1 MVELAQFVAAYALLL
16 LLGVIAGGLLALLLV
31 WSWAGRYG
39 PTLLSRYSNVAG
51 RLGESR
57 WLALIF
63 RKAPWLR
70 RITSLRARLVWLPLS
85 SFAVLAVLLHAFAEL
100 ADGIGPTEDLHVF
113 DKALSD
119 ALRVNSSPAVIAF
132 FSAATRLG
140 DGVTIAV
147 IGAGV
152 SVVLVLRRRLIP
164 LYAWILALGGSGLLN
179 LSLKDWFHR
188 DRPGEIP
195 LLASWSFPSGHAMN
209 SMVAYG
215 MLAYLLSRNVPRRWM
230 PVVVGAAVTIVLLV
244 GASRIFLGYH
254 YFSDV
259 LGGFAAGLAWLSVCI
274 TVAELG
280 LRRERKSTLTGRL

>member
-39 PTLLSRYSNVAG
+39 PALGARYAHTAHRLSST
-51 RLGESR
+51 R
-57 WLALIF
+57 WMALV
-63 RKAPWLR
+63 RHKAPWLQR
-70 RITSLRARLVWLPLS
+70 MSPRAPLVWLPLS
-85 SFAVLAVLLHAFAEL
+85 SFAVLALSLHAFAEL
-100 ADGIGPTEDLHVF
+100 ADGIGPNEDLLVF

-119 ALRVNSSPAVIAF
+119 ALRVKSSPAVLAF

-140 DGVTIAV
+140 DGATIAV

-152 SVVLVLRRRLIP
+152 SLALVLKRGFVP
-164 LYAWILALGGSGLLN
+164 LYAWVLALAGSGLLN
-179 LSLKDWFHR
+179 VTLKAWYGR
-188 DRPGEIP
+188 DRPGDVP
-195 LLASWSFPSGHAMN
+195 LLAGWSFPSGHAMN
-209 SMVAYG
+209 SMMAYG
-215 MLAYLLSRNVPRRWM
+215 MLAYLLSRSVPRRWM
-230 PVVVGAAVTIVLLV
+230 PVVVGGAVTIVLLV

-259 LGGFAAGLAWLSVCI
+259 LGGFAAGLAWLAVCI

-280 LRRERKSTLTGRL
+280 FRRERKSTLSARS

>member
-39 PTLLSRYSNVAG
+39 PALGARYVRAAN
-51 RLGESR
+51 RLGGSR
-57 WLALIF
+57 WMALLY

-70 RITSLRARLVWLPLS
+70 RMSLHAPLVWLPLL
-85 SFAVLAVLLHAFAEL
+85 SFAVLFLFLHAFDEL
-100 ADGIGPTEDLHVF
+100 AEGIGPNENLHVF
-113 DKALSD
+113 DKALAD
-119 ALRVNSSPAVIAF
+119 ALRLRSSPAVQAF
-132 FSAATRLG
+132 FAIATHLG
-140 DGVTIAV
+140 DGATLLV
-147 IGAGV
+147 IGLVV
-152 SVVLVLRRRLIP
+152 SVALLLKRQLVP

-179 LSLKDWFHR
+179 VSLKHWFHR
-188 DRPGEIP
+188 DRPGEVP

-259 LGGFAAGLAWLSVCI
+259 LAGFAAGLAWLSVCI
-274 TVAELG
+274 TVAEVG
-280 LRRERKSTLTGRL
+280 LRRERKPTLTGC

>member
-16 LLGVIAGGLLALLLV
+16 LLGVITGGLLALLLV

-39 PTLLSRYSNVAG
+39 PVLGARYAQTAD
-51 RLGESR
+51 RLRDTR
-57 WLALIF
+57 WMALVR
-63 RKAPWLR
+63 RKAPWLQR
-70 RITSLRARLVWLPLS
+70 MSPRTPLVWLPLS
-85 SFAVLAVLLHAFAEL
+85 SFAVLALSLHAFAEL
-100 ADGIGPTEDLHVF
+100 ADGIGPNQDLHVF

-119 ALRVNSSPAVIAF
+119 ALRVKSSPAVLAF

-140 DGVTIAV
+140 DGATIAV

-152 SVVLVLRRRLIP
+152 GLALVLKRRFAP
-164 LYAWILALGGSGLLN
+164 LYAWVLALAGSGLLN
-179 LSLKDWFHR
+179 VTLKAWFER
-188 DRPGEIP
+188 DRPGDLP

-209 SMVAYG
+209 SMAAYG
-215 MLAYLLSRNVPRRWM
+215 MLAYLLSRNVPRRGM

-259 LGGFAAGLAWLSVCI
+259 LAGFAAGLAWLSVCI
-274 TVAELG
+274 TVAEVG